1 MEPMGAVSEAEWGTL
16 SGVQTAEEAD
26 FMAQW
31 LNSSSIPNAV
41 NGGSSLGVPS
51 TFWPCHDSTM
61 HMAGLTESSCIS
73 LDFTSSRF
81 YSLSQGSSSYSGGS
95 LSKQSCY
102 LSDSQPILTSNNSM
116 SMDSI
121 SYLVDGDDCANQ
133 ELSEGNAED
142 SAGNIPEAVLPDK
155 DLQLKGETDIP
166 KPDSI
171 SELKR
176 GKASENSKKRSLSSG
191 SVQKNKRSTQSK
203 KTQKPSLTSN
213 IEGDDNLGL
222 ERQSSSSC
230 SSEDDSNA
238 SHELNG
244 ATPSSSAK
252 ENAPLNLKGKTR
264 ARRGSA
270 SDPQSVY
277 ARKRRERINERLRIL
292 QSLVPNGTKV
302 DISTMLEEAVQY
314 VKFLQ
319 LQIKLLSSDDLWMY
333 APFAYNGM
341 DIGLDLKI
349 NPPRQ

>member
-1 MEPMGAVSEAEWGTL
+1 MSWTRPHRGLNKFYMEKAEHCYLIIIANYEFTSSSKLKSNPLQDLYLFCRYKYSALFILTRHQANRASPNISSLHDRRPLFFPMSFQRKNMEPMGAVSEAEWGTL

-191 SVQKNKRSTQSK
+191 SVSK
-203 KTQKPSLTSN
+203 
-213 IEGDDNLGL
+213 I
-222 ERQSSSSC
+222 
-230 SSEDDSNA
+230 
-238 SHELNG
+238 
-244 ATPSSSAK
+244 
-252 ENAPLNLKGKTR
+252 
-264 ARRGSA
+264 
-270 SDPQSVY
+270 
-277 ARKRRERINERLRIL
+277 IN
-292 QSLVPNGTKV
+292 
-302 DISTMLEEAVQY
+302 
-314 VKFLQ
+314 F
-319 LQIKLLSSDDLWMY
+319 
-333 APFAYNGM
+333 
-341 DIGLDLKI
+341 
-349 NPPRQ
+349 PP